1 MIITGGTYKGR
12 KIIAPDEN
20 YTRPTL
26 SKVRQGVFNTLFSL
40 IGDFEGKSFL
50 DLFGGSGIM
59 GIEAISRGFD
69 EVLVFE
75 KNIKVAKILKKNY
88 LSLGLSQKLIIGDSL
103 KFLKKLDKNF
113 DVIYIDPP
121 YYSGIYDEVFQIL
134 SSLEFLKSIIIVE
147 HTEDFNLKNFEFIK
161 EKTYGGKRVSF
172 IRKNI

>member
-103 KFLKKLDKNF
+103 KILKKLDKNF

>member
-88 LSLGLSQKLIIGDSL
+88 LSLGLSQNLIISDSL
-103 KFLKKLDKNF
+103 KLLKKIDKNF

-121 YYSGIYDEVFQIL
+121 YYSGIYDEIFQIL
-134 SSLEFLKSIIIVE
+134 SSIEKLNSIIIVE
-147 HTEDFNLKNFEFIK
+147 HIDDLNLKNFQLMK
-161 EKTYGGKRVSF
+161 EKNYGGKRVSF

>member
-40 IGDFEGKSFL
+40 IGDFDGKSFL

-59 GIEAISRGFD
+59 GIEAVSRGFND
-69 EVLVFE
+69 ILVFE

-88 LSLGLSQKLIIGDSL
+88 LSLGLSQNLIIGDSL
-103 KFLKKLDKNF
+103 KLLKKIDKNF

-121 YYSGIYDEVFQIL
+121 YYIGIYDEIFQIL
-134 SSLEFLKSIIIVE
+134 SSNEKLNSLIIVE
-147 HTEDFNLKNFEFIK
+147 HIENLNLKNFKLIK
-161 EKTYGGKRVSF
+161 EKIYGGKRVSF